1 MECVKLQ
8 GHQFPRQP
16 IINDN
21 NDDDNENDDAYD
33 DAYAN
38 DDDDD
43 DDNVNCSSIEECDD
57 NQWQLMTLTNLNQ
70 KFYCLPAQE
79 SWLLYTDGIFGHDNP
94 FHAP

>member
-8 GHQFPRQP
+8 GHQFLRQP

-21 NDDDNENDDAYD
+21 NDNDNENDDAYD
-33 DAYAN
+33 DAYV

-43 DDNVNCSSIEECDD
+43 DDDDGNYSSIEECDD

-70 KFYCLPAQE
+70 KI
-79 SWLLYTDGIFGHDNP
+79 LLFTCTRVMTSVHRWNIR
-94 FHAP
+94 AW